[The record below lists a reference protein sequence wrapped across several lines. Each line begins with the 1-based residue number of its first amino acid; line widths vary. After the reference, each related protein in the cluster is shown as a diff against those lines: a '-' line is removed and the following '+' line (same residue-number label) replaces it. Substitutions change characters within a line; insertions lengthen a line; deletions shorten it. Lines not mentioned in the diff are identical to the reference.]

1 MIKFQATCQIIMRSY
16 CDQLRDLSLRERRAC
31 FNNYL
36 STVPGFHKVRSSSSA
51 AVQQQQQQEQQGG

>member
-1 MIKFQATCQIIMRSY
+1 MRSY